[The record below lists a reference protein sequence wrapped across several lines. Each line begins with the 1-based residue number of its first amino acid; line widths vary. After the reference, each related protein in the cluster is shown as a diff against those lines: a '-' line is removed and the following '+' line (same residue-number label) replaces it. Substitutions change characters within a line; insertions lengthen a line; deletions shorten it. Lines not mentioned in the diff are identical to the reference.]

1 MRLLICAGGTGGGVY
16 PALAV
21 LKALKGLMVAGSKAK
36 DLPTRQPANLET
48 LWVGGESGMEAELV
62 ERERI
67 PFDTIPA
74 GGLHGVG
81 LRALPCNLTQL
92 ARGVVASQKLLR
104 KFRPDVL
111 FFTGGFVAGPMAFAG
126 RNIPTLLFVPDIE
139 PGLALK
145 SLARFA
151 DCIVVSA
158 ADSQKYF
165 SKKVTVTGYP
175 LRTDLEAWTRSDARR
190 TLGLNDDLPVLLV
203 FGGSKG
209 AHSINLAVLPHLPTL
224 LEMAQV
230 VHITGQSDWE
240 TAQSTRAGLTSGQKR
255 RYHVFPYLH
264 EEMGAALAS
273 ADLVVSR
280 AGASTLGEFPFFG
293 LPAVLVP
300 YPHAWRYQKVNADHL
315 AERGAAVIV
324 KDERLQDELSMVVK
338 DLLDNPSKR
347 EAMSAAMRS
356 LAQPQAAQNI
366 ARQLLALGGK
376 RL

>member
-1 MRLLICAGGTGGGVY
+1 
-16 PALAV
+16 
-21 LKALKGLMVAGSKAK
+21 
-36 DLPTRQPANLET
+36 
-48 LWVGGESGMEAELV
+48 MEAELV

-151 DCIVVSA
+151 DCIAVSA

>member
-1 MRLLICAGGTGGGVY
+1 
-16 PALAV
+16 
-21 LKALKGLMVAGSKAK
+21 
-36 DLPTRQPANLET
+36 
-48 LWVGGESGMEAELV
+48 MEAELV

-92 ARGVVASQKLLR
+92 ARGVVASQKLLH

-151 DCIVVSA
+151 DCIAVSA

-175 LRTDLEAWTRSDARR
+175 LRTDLETWTRSDARR

-230 VHITGQSDWE
+230 VHITGQSDRE